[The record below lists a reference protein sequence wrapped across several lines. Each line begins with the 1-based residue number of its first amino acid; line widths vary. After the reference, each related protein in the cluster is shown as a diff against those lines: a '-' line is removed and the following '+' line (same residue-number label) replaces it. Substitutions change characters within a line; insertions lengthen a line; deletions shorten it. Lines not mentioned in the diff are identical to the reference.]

1 MEMPSHSKLY
11 QRVRRGMQG
20 MQGLEGMQGLG
31 GFSPLLITFSPG
43 KDYNHI
49 P

>member
-11 QRVRRGMQG
+11 ERVRRG

-43 KDYNHI
+43 KDYNHT